1 MHRNLIIHT
10 SENILV
16 IVEELPLIYYST
28 DVSTPWRHCN
38 AAEQQ
43 NEQINEVMRQITNAI
58 IRARKK
64 GLCQSITKYITEIL
78 NTKKIL
84 NEQKLERNKTA
95 CKYLNN

>member
-1 MHRNLIIHT
+1 MHRNPIIHT

-16 IVEELPLIYYST
+16 IVEELPLIYHST

-64 GLCQSITKYITEIL
+64 GLCQSIAKYITEIL

-84 NEQKLERNKTA
+84 NGHKLERNKTA

>member
-1 MHRNLIIHT
+1 M
-10 SENILV
+10 
-16 IVEELPLIYYST
+16 EELPLIYHST

-64 GLCQSITKYITEIL
+64 GLCQSIAKYITEIL

-84 NEQKLERNKTA
+84 NEHKLERNKTA